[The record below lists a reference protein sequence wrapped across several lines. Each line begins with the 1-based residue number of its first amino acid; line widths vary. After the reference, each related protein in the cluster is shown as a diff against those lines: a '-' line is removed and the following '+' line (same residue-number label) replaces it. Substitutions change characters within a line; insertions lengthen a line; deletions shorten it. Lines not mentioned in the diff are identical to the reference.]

1 MTQPRDETS
10 MQDIISAATL
20 AMQFIDGLDQKS
32 FEADLKTQSAVM
44 RQLEIVGEAANR
56 VSRQTQSK
64 FAEIPW
70 NKLISMRNRLIHGY
84 DDVEMAIVWQ
94 TVTVELAKLIT
105 SLNKILPDFD
115 YNDN

>member
-1 MTQPRDETS
+1 
-10 MQDIISAATL
+10 
-20 AMQFIDGLDQKS
+20 
-32 FEADLKTQSAVM
+32 M

-105 SLNKILPDFD
+105 SLNKIPPDFD